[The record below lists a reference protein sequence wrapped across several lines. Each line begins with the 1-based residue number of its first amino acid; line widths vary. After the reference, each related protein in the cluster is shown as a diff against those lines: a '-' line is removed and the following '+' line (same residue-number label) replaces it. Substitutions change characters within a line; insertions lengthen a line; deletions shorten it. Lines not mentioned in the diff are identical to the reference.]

1 MNELNT
7 NQYTTMYHD
16 RSDQQNAFFPEALG
30 RDSCDIVRRRQ
41 NWVHAYA
48 FSGLITSGLSQKHRF
63 FFVFAFLASALRRRA
78 VVRSSRCCPSL
89 ALMLLLLPTLFLLSA
104 SAYPQQQQDTLLYKR
119 SERQCS
125 AENFCKEEDFF
136 HYYGCNF
143 GICDFHLQPWLY
155 VLIAFIVL
163 CFLLSVLISL
173 INCSESKNPK
183 LQSSDLSVTQ
193 QVILNVD
200 QAEMQAVR
208 QKTKRKR
215 EGASRT
221 LSKLRPTPNAASPRP
236 SPLLVLPLLLL
247 LLLFL
252 SVRLTEARKSSHHYK
267 VTAAEDPV
275 GHPQEKPTP
284 PKQTSTSKSL
294 APAATKGQRTVQP
307 QRGVH
312 HNQQQHNKQLDSEFS
327 IEDVDEEQ
335 IDQILRD
342 TSKNLVV
349 FFYDGRAKC
358 PECGTA
364 LSEVEEI
371 DDDVEATGY
380 IEVVKT
386 DDRRVARECGV
397 SSFPALVYFRR
408 NKPILYDGDFSDSTT
423 VLRWL
428 RAHDEVATWDLTDD
442 NFEWRT
448 DSHSPDEGA
457 LDWLVMF
464 YDSEELDCNAFVAV
478 LETVAHKLRGLVHAG
493 KVDTSVSDDVTERFR
508 IDESQCPTFL
518 LFHRGKFFRY
528 NDPAK
533 DARGLTAFA
542 LHKYKEQRGH
552 RVPEPPTVLEHFYEH
567 VKERMGDAI
576 EDNQTLTVI
585 CVGGAIV
592 IVGIFLLIKAYRI
605 RKEQQAAADGKK
617 GS

>member
-1 MNELNT
+1 
-7 NQYTTMYHD
+7 
-16 RSDQQNAFFPEALG
+16 
-30 RDSCDIVRRRQ
+30 
-41 NWVHAYA
+41 
-48 FSGLITSGLSQKHRF
+48 
-63 FFVFAFLASALRRRA
+63 
-78 VVRSSRCCPSL
+78 
-89 ALMLLLLPTLFLLSA
+89 
-104 SAYPQQQQDTLLYKR
+104 
-119 SERQCS
+119 
-125 AENFCKEEDFF
+125 
-136 HYYGCNF
+136 
-143 GICDFHLQPWLY
+143 
-155 VLIAFIVL
+155 
-163 CFLLSVLISL
+163 
-173 INCSESKNPK
+173 
-183 LQSSDLSVTQ
+183 
-193 QVILNVD
+193 
-200 QAEMQAVR
+200 MQAVR

-215 EGASRT
+215 EDASRT
-221 LSKLRPTPNAASPRP
+221 LPKLRPTPSAASPRP
-236 SPLLVLPLLLL
+236 PPLLVLPLLLL

-284 PKQTSTSKSL
+284 PKQTSASKSV
-294 APAATKGQRTVQP
+294 APTATKGQRTVQP
-307 QRGVH
+307 QRSVH

-528 NDPAK
+528 NEPAK

-567 VKERMGDAI
+567 VKERLGDAI

-585 CVGGAIV
+585 CVGGAII

-605 RKEQQAAADGKK
+605 RKEQQAATDGKK
-617 GS
+617 SS